1 MRNLKNKKIAIVGGL
16 GFIGHN
22 LALRLKKIGAK
33 VSIIDGLNVNNFASV
48 ISNSDQIPNADMSL
62 NILNSRI
69 NELKGKKIPI
79 YYLDARDY
87 GALSIKL
94 LTSIKAE
101 VIIHLAAVS
110 HANRSLKDPFSTF
123 DHSLRTLENSLDIS
137 KDKRIKQLIFLSSSM
152 VYGNFKKKIVK
163 EDDQCDPIDIYGTL
177 KFVAEKIIKTYRN
190 VFGIN
195 YTIIRPSAL
204 YGERCISRR
213 VSQIFIEHAIK
224 NQEITVNGNGKDKLD
239 FTYIDDLCQGI
250 IKSILN
256 KKAFNQTFNITFGKG
271 REINILVKILKEYF
285 PNIKLKF
292 KSKGKFVPK
301 RGTLS
306 NVKAKKLLGFKPMWK
321 LEKGY
326 KNYIEWYINLT
337 SQN

>member
-1 MRNLKNKKIAIVGGL
+1 MQRLKNKKIAIVGGL

-22 LALRLKKIGAK
+22 LALKLKKIGAN
-33 VSIIDGLNVNNFASV
+33 VSIIDGLNVNNFGSV
-48 ISNSDQIPNADMSL
+48 ISNSDSIPNADLSL
-62 NILNSRI
+62 KILNSRI
-69 NELKGKKIPI
+69 KELKKNNIPI
-79 YYLDARDY
+79 HYMDARNYDTLSVKLL
-87 GALSIKL
+87 LSIK
-94 LTSIKAE
+94 AD
-101 VIIHLAAVS
+101 VIVHLAAVS

-137 KDKRIKQLIFLSSSM
+137 KEKKIKQLIFLSSSM
-152 VYGNFKKKIVK
+152 VYGNFKKKSVK
-163 EDDQCDPIDIYGTL
+163 ENDLCDPIDIYGTL
-177 KFVAEKIIKTYRN
+177 KYIAERLIKVYKK

-224 NQEITVNGNGKDKLD
+224 KQEIIVNGNGKDKLD

-271 REINILVKILKEYF
+271 REINSLIKILKNYF
-285 PNIKLKF
+285 PEIKIKF

-306 NVKAKKLLGFKPMWK
+306 NLKAKKLLGFKPAWK